1 MVEGCINRAWC
12 FSAKSGECIKISISF
27 FCILQKLT
35 SKRQVED
42 KSDVLFKF
50 SVQTQSCL

>member
-12 FSAKSGECIKISISF
+12 FSAESGGCSKINISF

-35 SKRQVED
+35 PRRQVED

-50 SVQTQSCL
+50 SIQTQACL